1 MKRIYTYKIKYHLV
15 NIKHNKEIY
24 KIYNLDDEKYMY
36 RPYNKMNATLALR

>member
-1 MKRIYTYKIKYHLV
+1 MKRIYTHKIKYHLV
-15 NIKHNKEIY
+15 NIKNNKEIY